1 MKSCSIILL
10 CIIIGSCS
18 TSNNNTWSRQYTFHV
33 DPGKEDC
40 YYFPDLA
47 TGKVLDVDFQVLKS
61 DSKTVTRPD
70 VTVRI
75 ISPDHSVIETFEL
88 ATEGNH
94 RSPLADDGDYAVC
107 VDNKHSTFASKMVY
121 AEIGLENDLAFD
133 YYNYE
138 GDEYIA
144 EDDFEEMR
152 KADFETE
159 YDISVKEIKE
169 KLKLIRHNVGTLKT
183 AQNVFEA
190 HQRRDYN
197 NALDVADRCDLWALI
212 HLGLILIT
220 GIFQVI
226 VVKGLFDEKY
236 SVKRF
241 IVGRS

>member
-1 MKSCSIILL
+1 MAK
-10 CIIIGSCS
+10 
-18 TSNNNTWSRQYTFHV
+18 
-33 DPGKEDC
+33 
-40 YYFPDLA
+40 
-47 TGKVLDVDFQVLKS
+47 
-61 DSKTVTRPD
+61 
-70 VTVRI
+70 
-75 ISPDHSVIETFEL
+75 
-88 ATEGNH
+88 
-94 RSPLADDGDYAVC
+94 DY
-107 VDNKHSTFASKMVY
+107 
-121 AEIGLENDLAFD
+121 
-133 YYNYE
+133 
-138 GDEYIA
+138 
-144 EDDFEEMR
+144 
-152 KADFETE
+152 
-159 YDISVKEIKE
+159 ISVKEIKE